1 MAMAK
6 IILASSSPYRKAL
19 LERLGITFDC
29 VSPDVDEDKYKEKI
43 NNPVELAQ
51 TLAKLKAQAVFEKNK
66 DCIVIGSD
74 QLLSFEG
81 KTYGKPKTATRA
93 FEQLRKLSGKTHK
106 LITSYCV
113 LHPSGEHIETNITK
127 LEMRELSDDLIKN
140 YLSEDNP
147 IDCAGSY
154 KLELKGISLF
164 KAIRTD
170 DHTAIIGLPLLSLGT
185 YLATLGINFPAPNTG
200 PKDRTE

>member
-1 MAMAK
+1 MAK

-93 FEQLRKLSGKTHK
+93 FEHAAGGIVLYPARLILPVLPALPALNVHSPWVLWPAKLT
-106 LITSYCV
+106 L
-113 LHPSGEHIETNITK
+113 N
-127 LEMRELSDDLIKN
+127 
-140 YLSEDNP
+140 
-147 IDCAGSY
+147 
-154 KLELKGISLF
+154 LKSL
-164 KAIRTD
+164 
-170 DHTAIIGLPLLSLGT
+170 
-185 YLATLGINFPAPNTG
+185 
-200 PKDRTE
+200 